1 MKLNQERNNYII
13 TQLNDGDTSKNRS
26 VASHR
31 LSKYSQKISL
41 IKEMRES
48 TILSL
53 NEIEKLVEEA

>member
-1 MKLNQERNNYII
+1 MKKNEERNKYII
-13 TQLNDGDTSKNRS
+13 AQLNDGDTSKNKS
-26 VASHR
+26 VASNR

-53 NEIEKLVEEA
+53 S

>member
-1 MKLNQERNNYII
+1 MKRHEERNNYII

-26 VASHR
+26 VASNR

-53 NEIEKLVEEA
+53 SEIEKLVEEA